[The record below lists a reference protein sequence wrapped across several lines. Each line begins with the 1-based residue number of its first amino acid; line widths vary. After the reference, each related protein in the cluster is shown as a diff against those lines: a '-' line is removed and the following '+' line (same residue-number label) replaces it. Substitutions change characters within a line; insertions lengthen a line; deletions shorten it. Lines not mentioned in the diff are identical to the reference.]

1 MGRLIVVEGLDGSG
15 KQTFTRKLV
24 DAVETEGARIAR
36 LAFPRYGASVYADL
50 ITDALY
56 GRLGDVPDSVHGTA
70 LLFALDRR
78 DAAAGIRDLL
88 AHHDYVVLDRYVSS
102 NAAYGAARLGGPDTD
117 QDFPEW
123 VRALE
128 LDRFGIPAPDLQLLL
143 DTPVELA
150 ARRARQRAAADETR
164 ELDSFESDGGLQE
177 RTGRMYAE
185 LARAHYLSPWR
196 VIQSDTQVGRG
207 LLD

>member
-15 KQTFTRKLV
+15 KQTFTGKLV
-24 DAVETEGARIAR
+24 GAVEAEGGSIAR
-36 LAFPRYGASVYADL
+36 LAFPRYGQSVYADL

-56 GRLGDVPDSVHGTA
+56 GRLGDVPDSVYGTA

-78 DAAAGIRDLL
+78 DAAATIRTTL
-88 AHHDYVVLDRYVSS
+88 AEHDYVVLDRYISS
-102 NAAYGAARLGGPDTD
+102 NAAYGAARLGGPDVD

-128 LDRFGIPAPDLQLLL
+128 LDRFAIPAPDLQLLL

-150 ARRARQRAAADETR
+150 AERARSRAAADESR

-177 RTGRMYAE
+177 RTGRMYAA
-185 LARAHYLSPWR
+185 LAKAHYLSPWR
-196 VIQSDTQVGRG
+196 IVASDTTVTRS